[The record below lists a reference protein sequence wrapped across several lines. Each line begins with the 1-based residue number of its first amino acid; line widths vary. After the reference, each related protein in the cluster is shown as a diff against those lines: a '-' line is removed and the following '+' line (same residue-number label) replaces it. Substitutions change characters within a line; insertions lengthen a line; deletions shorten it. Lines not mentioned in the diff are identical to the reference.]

1 LPLLGKRFRVA
12 GALERK
18 IAPIVGISRRHPSW
32 VHRRRMAAQDRKED
46 RAMTSVIER
55 NGISGLLLRGAVIA
69 FAAVMFGCAP
79 KAAAAQ
85 SDVSATL
92 SPSAR

>member
-1 LPLLGKRFRVA
+1 
-12 GALERK
+12 
-18 IAPIVGISRRHPSW
+18 
-32 VHRRRMAAQDRKED
+32 MAAQNRKED

-69 FAAVMFGCAP
+69 FAAVMFGCTP
-79 KAAAAQ
+79 KAAAVQAH
-85 SDVSATL
+85 VSATI